1 MPTIAHSG
9 HYRCPKVVNK
19 VCTAVSEEEPLANLH
34 KSLRKLMRTDGT
46 VGAALVDAGD
56 GMTLATAGGAP
67 DLDLEAAG
75 AGIVDVVR
83 TKRRV
88 LKQLASDDEIEDILI
103 VLGQRCHLIRPLAK
117 NARLALYLVLDRER
131 GNLGMARF
139 RLQQIEAD
147 LSI

>member
-1 MPTIAHSG
+1 M
-9 HYRCPKVVNK
+9 
-19 VCTAVSEEEPLANLH
+19 ANLH

-46 VGAALVDAGD
+46 LGAALLDADD
-56 GMTLATAGGAP
+56 GMTLATAGGTP
-67 DLDLEAAG
+67 DLNLEAAG

-83 TKRRV
+83 IKRRM
-88 LKQLASDDEIEDILI
+88 LKQFASDDEIEDILI

-139 RLQQIEAD
+139 KLQEVEAR